1 MEAYKNPHKRRNRF
15 ARFCYIAATICL
27 MGQAILILASWL
39 WTAAMPES
47 NVRSLLSSAGIRWF
61 FGSFADNEASV
72 LLVWLILLSIT
83 WGTILHSG
91 TASAIRLVF
100 SRQSRLLGSQ
110 KLLALELAAAL
121 LVVEL
126 IIVSLLVFVPH
137 AVLLSVTGNLF
148 PGPFSASII
157 PTVSFM
163 FISSSVFYGMMCDN
177 LHSLTEIFDCLC
189 SCKKWIMP
197 LLFLY
202 ITGRELWCSLCY
214 VLP

>member
-83 WGTILHSG
+83 WGTILYSG
-91 TASAIRLVF
+91 TASAIRLVLL
-100 SRQSRLLGSQ
+100 RQSHLLGSQ
-110 KLLALELAAAL
+110 KLLALELAAAM

-137 AVLLSVTGNLF
+137 AVLLSV
-148 PGPFSASII
+148 
-157 PTVSFM
+157 
-163 FISSSVFYGMMCDN
+163 
-177 LHSLTEIFDCLC
+177 
-189 SCKKWIMP
+189 
-197 LLFLY
+197 
-202 ITGRELWCSLCY
+202 LWY
-214 VLP
+214 DG